1 MAESNRLLATF
12 NTLALLATLLVNGLA
27 NGLPINGLRTGEIS
41 DRFDVYFVPAGYVF
55 SIWGVIYLSL
65 LSFVIYQ
72 WIPEQQGNPLL
83 RRIGW
88 LFVVSCL
95 ANIAWILLW
104 HYEFFPLTLL
114 AMLTMLVSLAA
125 IYVRLGTGRES
136 VSGSEFWF
144 AQFPFSLYLGWISVA
159 TIANVTAVLD
169 YLRWNQWGLS
179 EEVWMG
185 LLLAVVALLSF
196 AIAWLRRDIIYLLVI
211 TWALAGIAVKHGAV
225 TAVAIPSWG
234 ATAFVVLLIGLLAAG
249 WRRPA
254 YPA

>member
-1 MAESNRLLATF
+1 MADSNRILATF
-12 NTLALLATLLVNGLA
+12 NTLAFLATVLVNGLA
-27 NGLPINGLRTGEIS
+27 NGLPINGQRTGEIS
-41 DRFDVYFVPAGYVF
+41 DRFEVYFVPAGYVF
-55 SIWGVIYLSL
+55 SIWGLIYLSL

-83 RRIGW
+83 KRIGW
-88 LFVVSCL
+88 LFIVSCL

-114 AMLTMLVSLAA
+114 AMLIMLVSLAV
-125 IYVRLGTGRES
+125 IYVRLGVGRES

-169 YLRWNQWGLS
+169 YLQWNQWGIS
-179 EEVWMG
+179 AEAWMG
-185 LLLAVVALLSF
+185 VMLGVVALLSLVM
-196 AIAWLRRDIIYLLVI
+196 AWLRRDIIYLLVI
-211 TWALAGIAVKHGAV
+211 AWALAGIAIKHAAV
-225 TAVAIPSWG
+225 TAVAIPSWVTLG
-234 ATAFVVLLIGLLAAG
+234 FVVLLVGLLALG
-249 WRRPA
+249 WRRGA